1 MELPLLVTEN
11 EGMPIYLQ
19 IFHQLRHLIISR
31 RLPEGSQLPSVR
43 QLSKQLGV
51 NAGTV
56 VQAYRELRTQGF
68 VDAQQGRGN
77 YVRRLSA
84 PAEDF
89 ALRQALLDDA
99 LAKALERSRALGFD
113 IATVRQHFNM
123 FLATQGGPIPVLF
136 LSINRPH
143 AEKYAAVLSKH
154 FAESGIEVLPY
165 TLDDLE
171 RKKPDLLRAFERAYY
186 AISFVTFVPRVQK
199 ALLDQGIPSTV
210 LGITAEITQ
219 STLEGLHDLPPYK
232 RYAIVTEERNINS
245 FLGYVRQHTAIDYK
259 TVRLFLP
266 GQTDLLKRALP
277 DLDTVIYSFGVREA
291 IEQCRVPK
299 AKQLELEFNIT
310 MDSLR
315 HLRKVLEPMMSAVPV

>member
-1 MELPLLVTEN
+1 
-11 EGMPIYLQ
+11 
-19 IFHQLRHLIISR
+19 
-31 RLPEGSQLPSVR
+31 
-43 QLSKQLGV
+43 
-51 NAGTV
+51 
-56 VQAYRELRTQGF
+56 
-68 VDAQQGRGN
+68 
-77 YVRRLSA
+77 
-84 PAEDF
+84 
-89 ALRQALLDDA
+89 
-99 LAKALERSRALGFD
+99 
-113 IATVRQHFNM
+113 M

-143 AEKYAAVLSKH
+143 AEIYAAVLSKH